1 MALRNSN
8 ASGGGLPAGESP
20 GATKS
25 EPTLDAKR
33 SQDKLIVDGEL
44 VLYGDV
50 GASWWDPEL
59 SFSAKEVVEAL
70 ASLKGDITVRVNSG
84 GGSAWDG
91 VAIHNALKMHKGSVK
106 IVVDGVAASAASVI
120 LMAGDEII
128 CPANASIMIHNAATF
143 AWGNKDEIEKA
154 RAMLEKLDGQMAELY
169 ADRTGMKAD
178 DVARMMDAET
188 WMTGTEA
195 VEKGFADSTSAEEP
209 AEASAFAYTLYRNAP
224 AHLAR
229 ASLPDPR
236 LASPAAVAAA
246 PAPATLEETLMPT
259 KTTAADPAQPIAPA
273 AAVDAAAVAADAI
286 KAERKRASDIRA
298 AVKGVRLSDDFA
310 QEMID
315 AGVTIEE
322 ARAQILEKLT
332 AADTH
337 ETRNANRVEVTAD
350 ARDKS
355 RTGIERALMARAGM
369 KDGERNEFSGLT
381 LREVARVCLDAQG
394 VRSAGADPMRLVAMA
409 FNPRM
414 AGGMHSTSDFAH
426 ILENIANKSM
436 LRGYGEA
443 EETYHLWTAKG
454 SLSDFKPTK
463 RVDLGLFP
471 NLAQIQEGA
480 EYTYATIGD
489 RGESIVLA
497 TYGRMFSI
505 TRQAIINDDMDQF
518 TKVPGRMGRAAR
530 RTIGDMVYAILTSN
544 PTMSDTVALFHA
556 SHNNL
561 LTGAAP
567 TMASIDAAR
576 AAMAKQKD
584 ADGIAT
590 ALNLRPKYWLG
601 PVELEGTMKALMASE
616 FDPSKTQRAP
626 NIVKGTMEVIS
637 DARLSANSA
646 QAWYTAADPN
656 QTDTVEV
663 AYLNGVETPYLETKD
678 GWSVDGVEMKV
689 RIDTGVKA
697 IDWRGLQKNP
707 GA

>member
-1 MALRNSN
+1 MALNTAR
-8 ASGGGLPAGESP
+8 GDTPAGRRP
-20 GATKS
+20 LA
-25 EPTLDAKR
+25 DAKR
-33 SQDKLIVDGEL
+33 SEEKLIIDGEL
-44 VLYGDV
+44 VLYGTV
-50 GASWWDPEL
+50 GASWWDDERA
-59 SFSAKEVVEAL
+59 FSAKEVVEAL
-70 ASLKGDITVRVNSG
+70 ASLKGDITVRLNSG

-91 VAIHNALKMHKGSVK
+91 VAIHNALKARKSKVK

-120 LMAGDEII
+120 LMAGDEIV
-128 CPANASIMIHNAATF
+128 CPANASIMIHNASTL
-143 AWGNKDEIEKA
+143 AWGNKDEIEKT

-169 ADRTGMKAD
+169 ADRTGLEAD
-178 DVARMMDAET
+178 DIAALMDAET

-195 VEKGFADSTSAEEP
+195 VEKGFADTTSDEPP

-236 LASPAAVAAA
+236 IASPAAVAAA
-246 PAPATLEETLMPT
+246 PAPATLEETLMPN
-259 KTTAADPAQPIAPA
+259 KPTAADPAQPAATAPA
-273 AAVDAAAVAADAI
+273 PIVDAAAVAADAI

-310 QEMID
+310 QELID
-315 AGVTIEE
+315 AGTTIED
-322 ARAQILEKLT
+322 ARAQIIDKLA
-332 AADTH
+332 AADSH
-337 ETRNANRVEVTAD
+337 ETRNATRVEITAD

-355 RTGIERALMARAGM
+355 RTGIERSLMARAGM
-369 KDGERNEFSGLT
+369 ADGERNEFSGLT
-381 LREVARVCLDAQG
+381 MREIARVCLEAQG
-394 VRSAGADPMRLVAMA
+394 VRAAGHDPMRLVALA
-409 FNPRM
+409 FNPRL

-436 LRGYGEA
+436 LKGYGEA

-454 SLSDFKPTK
+454 TLSDFKPTK

-497 TYGRMFSI
+497 TYGRMFAI

-518 TKVPGRMGRAAR
+518 TKVPVRMGRAAR

-544 PTMSDTVALFHA
+544 PAMSDNVALFHA
-556 SHNNL
+556 DHKNL

-567 TMASIDAAR
+567 AVASIDNAR
-576 AAMAKQKD
+576 ATMAKQQD
-584 ADGIAT
+584 ADGIAR

-601 PVELEGTMKALMASE
+601 PVELEGTIKTLMASE
-616 FDPSKTQRAP
+616 FDPSKTQRVP
-626 NIVKGTMEVIS
+626 NHVRGTLDVIT

-646 QAWYTAADPN
+646 TAWYTAADPN

-663 AYLNGVETPYLETKD
+663 AYLNGNETPYLDTKD

-689 RIDTGVKA
+689 RIDAGVKA